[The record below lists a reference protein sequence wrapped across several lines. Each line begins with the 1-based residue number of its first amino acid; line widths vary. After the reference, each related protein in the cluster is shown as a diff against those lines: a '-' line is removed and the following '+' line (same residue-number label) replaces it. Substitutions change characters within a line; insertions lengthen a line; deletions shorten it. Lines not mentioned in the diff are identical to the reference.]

1 MRWFPLALLQ
11 VACTVQFDDVN
22 TEVEPDVSDDTG
34 GSSGLD
40 TSDTNGE
47 DTDPDPETEALVDT
61 MDIDRLVGHLAALQ
75 AIADE
80 HSDTRVVGSSGFNQ
94 SADYVASQLEAAG
107 YEVTW
112 QEFSHSVWQVLEQPV
127 LESDDGSSWDPDD
140 DYIVMSYSPGGD
152 VTGPLAVIDVDIP
165 PSGTENSSDSGCES
179 SDFDDMVEG
188 SIALIQRGSCTFLTK
203 AQNAENAGAAG
214 VIIFN
219 EGQSGRQDVVQGT
232 LGEAPDLEIPVL
244 GANYEVGVD
253 LAEAAEDG
261 TVTIRLEAEVL
272 SQNLP
277 TWNVFADLVGET
289 DQLLVVGAH
298 LDSVTAGP
306 GINDNG
312 SGSALVL
319 EMAIQAAAMERTWNN
334 TLRFAWWGAE
344 ESGLV
349 GSYFYV
355 GELSDSAWERHL
367 ANLNFDMVA
376 SPNGLRFVYDGDN
389 SNGGGYP
396 APEGSALIEE
406 LFTDFLEDEGLDWY
420 STAFDGRSDYGPF
433 IWTGIPAG
441 GLFTGAE
448 GLSAENGQTLDPC
461 YHQFCDTT
469 ENLDADLFLDM
480 ARAAAQVTD
489 TVADMATLTSQ
500 MTRAPSPRDLGM
512 EPPEHH
518 SKGGHGGCGRAL
530 R

>member
-1 MRWFPLALLQ
+1 MRWFPLVLVQL
-11 VACTVQFDDVN
+11 ACTVQFDDASAPLDSESV
-22 TEVEPDVSDDTG
+22 DDTDAAMDG
-34 GSSGLD
+34 D
-40 TSDTNGE
+40 TSDTNE
-47 DTDPDPETEALVDT
+47 DETDPPLESLVDA
-61 MDIDRLVGHLAALQ
+61 MDLERLLSHLAALQ

-107 YEVTW
+107 FDVTW
-112 QEFSHSVWQVLEQPV
+112 QEFSHSVWQVLEEPV
-127 LESDDGSSWDPDD
+127 LESDDGSSWDADD
-140 DYIVMSYSPGGD
+140 DFVVMSYSPGGE

-165 PSGTENSSDSGCES
+165 PSGTENTSDSGCEIA
-179 SDFDDMVEG
+179 DFDGMAEG
-188 SIALIQRGSCTFLTK
+188 SVALIQRGSCTFLTK
-203 AQNAENAGAAG
+203 AQNAESAGAAG

-232 LGEAPDLEIPVL
+232 LGESPDLEIPVL
-244 GANYEVGVD
+244 GASYNLGVD
-253 LAEAAEDG
+253 LAEARDSG
-261 TVTIRLEAEVL
+261 SVTIHFEAEVL
-272 SQNLP
+272 SQDLP
-277 TWNVFADLVGET
+277 TWNLLADLQGET
-289 DQLLVVGAH
+289 EQLLVVGAH

-319 EMAIQAAAMERTWNN
+319 ELALQAAAMEREWTN

-355 GELSDSAWERHL
+355 SELSDSEWERHL

-389 SNGGGYP
+389 SNGSGYP
-396 APEGSALIEE
+396 APEGSALIED
-406 LFTDFLEDEGLDWY
+406 LFTDFLDSEGLAWY

-469 ENLDADLFLDM
+469 ENLDAIVLDM

-489 TVADMATLTSQ
+489 TVGDMGSLSSQ
-500 MTRAPSPRDLGM
+500 VTRSPSPRDLGM
-512 EPPEHH
+512 APPEHH
-518 SKGGHGGCGRAL
+518 SKGEHGGCGRTV